1 MADDKEFESITCSQL
16 ISRMAAKQ
24 MRLSRKDV
32 KMAVRYSLEYMSE
45 VLGQGQRIEVRGFGS
60 FSLRFRR
67 PRMTRN
73 PKTREAVFISG
84 RSIPYFKPSAQL
96 GARVNKET
104 KADGRAGRDGRDSPE
119 RMDGMDTAMG
129 AGPAAAVNMGGGAGP
144 EAGMDEDGRDKP
156 ASPPSWEQGSGRA

>member
-1 MADDKEFESITCSQL
+1 MADDKEFESITCSQM

-24 MRLSRKDV
+24 ARLSRRDV

-104 KADGRAGRDGRDSPE
+104 KADGRDSPE

-129 AGPAAAVNMGGGAGP
+129 DGPAAAVNMGGAGP